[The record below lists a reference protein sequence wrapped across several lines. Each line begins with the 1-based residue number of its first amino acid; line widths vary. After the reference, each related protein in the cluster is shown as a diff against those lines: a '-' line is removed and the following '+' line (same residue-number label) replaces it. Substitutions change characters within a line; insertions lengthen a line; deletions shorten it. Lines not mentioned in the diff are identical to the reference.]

1 VDSVRNISS
10 FFRYKMR
17 FFLSIY
23 FFYFSKRNRKQILH
37 SMENKINLTEKE
49 IPTHWYNIQADM
61 PNPML
66 PPLHPGTK
74 QPVGPED
81 LSPIFPMELIKQEVS
96 QERWIEIPE
105 EVRDIYKIWRPT
117 PMFRAHRLE
126 KTSRYSC

>member
-1 VDSVRNISS
+1 
-10 FFRYKMR
+10 
-17 FFLSIY
+17 
-23 FFYFSKRNRKQILH
+23 
-37 SMENKINLTEKE
+37 MENKINLTEKE

-81 LSPIFPMELIKQEVS
+81 LSRIFPMELIKQEVS

-105 EVRDIYKIWRPT
+105 EVRDIYKIW
-117 PMFRAHRLE
+117 
-126 KTSRYSC
+126 